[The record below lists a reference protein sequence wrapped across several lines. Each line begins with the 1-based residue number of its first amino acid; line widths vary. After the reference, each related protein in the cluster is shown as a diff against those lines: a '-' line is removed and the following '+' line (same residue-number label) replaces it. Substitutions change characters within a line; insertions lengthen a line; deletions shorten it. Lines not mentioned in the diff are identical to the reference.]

1 MNRFFKKIFES
12 KGAKKIL
19 YAFIGIFTYPGINL
33 INRLEI
39 EGLEKLH
46 SLPKKNVLFVSNHQT
61 YFADV
66 ITFIHIF
73 CAARWGRK
81 KTLGIPFYLLWP
93 FTSIK
98 YVAAATTMNSSFIS
112 KVFTL
117 AGAITVKRAWNQQTG
132 EKIVGLETGET
143 RTIGNALQNNWVITF
158 PQGTTTA
165 YASGRK
171 GTAFIIS
178 HYQPIVVPIVI
189 DGFSDVFSKSGL
201 KMKKWG
207 GKLKVRFKDPMQ
219 IDFSQSTEIILQQVM
234 QAIEQIKE

>member
-33 INRLEI
+33 FNRLEI

-73 CAARWGRK
+73 CAANWGRK
-81 KTLGIPFYLLWP
+81 KSLGFPVYLLRP

-165 YASGRK
+165 YAPGRK

-189 DGFSDVFSKSGL
+189 DGFSDAFSKSGL

-219 IDFSQSTEIILQQVM
+219 IDYSQSTEIILQQVM
-234 QAIEQIKE
+234 QSIEQVK

>member
-81 KTLGIPFYLLWP
+81 KTLGIPFFLLWL

-98 YVAAATTMNSSFIS
+98 YLAAATTMNSSFIS

-117 AGAITVKRAWNQQTG
+117 AGAITFKRA
-132 EKIVGLETGET
+132 
-143 RTIGNALQNNWVITF
+143 
-158 PQGTTTA
+158 
-165 YASGRK
+165 
-171 GTAFIIS
+171 
-178 HYQPIVVPIVI
+178 
-189 DGFSDVFSKSGL
+189 
-201 KMKKWG
+201 
-207 GKLKVRFKDPMQ
+207 
-219 IDFSQSTEIILQQVM
+219 
-234 QAIEQIKE
+234 